1 MSAHGGTGLLRC
13 WVATVALF
21 AVLFVAGADP
31 AEAARK
37 KHAKPAVDRYASI
50 VIDAATGA
58 VLSSRNP
65 DKRLYPAS
73 LTKMVTLYLTFEAL
87 QNGRLQKNQRIPVS
101 NKATRQEPSV
111 LGLQPGSSIRVEDA
125 ILALVTKSANDV
137 AVVLAE
143 AIGGS
148 ESGFARMMN
157 EKAAALGMTSSRF
170 VNASGLHHPSQV
182 STARDMA
189 RLGQALIYDFPAQYR
204 YFSTNSFSYAGV
216 SYNNHNKLM
225 SSYTG
230 MDGIKT
236 GYVYASGFNLVASAR
251 RGDTRLI
258 GVVFGGKTAGS
269 RNVTMGQLLDAGF
282 ERASD
287 VRVAG
292 LQKKAPARQAL
303 AAAKSSSVAHA
314 APQRKPSAQKPV
326 LASLSPALSLEPLAE
341 TEIALD
347 EGDTS
352 DGALPPVTDNH
363 IVAIARPAPPVG
375 GWAVQVGAFS
385 SHDASLEAL
394 KNARTQLPGTVLN
407 NTQYMIAPL
416 MTNRGMIYRARLAG
430 LGKEAAAK
438 ACRVLKGD
446 CLVLAMQ

>member
-1 MSAHGGTGLLRC
+1 MA
-13 WVATVALF
+13 VALF
-21 AVLFVAGADP
+21 AVLFVTEADP

-37 KHAKPAVDRYASI
+37 KSTKPAVDRYASI

-58 VLSSRNP
+58 ILSSRNP

-101 NKATRQEPSV
+101 SKAARQEPSV
-111 LGLQPGSSIRVEDA
+111 LGLQPGSTIRVEDA

-204 YFSTNSFSYAGV
+204 YFSTNTFSYAGV

-225 SSYTG
+225 GSYTG

-269 RNVTMGQLLDAGF
+269 RNITMAQLLDAGF
-282 ERASD
+282 GRASD

-292 LQKKAPARQAL
+292 LQQKLPVRQ
-303 AAAKSSSVAHA
+303 AAKSAPVTHA
-314 APQRKPSAQKPV
+314 APQRKPSSQKPV
-326 LASLSPALSLEPLAE
+326 LAALSPALSLEPLVE

-363 IVAIARPAPPVG
+363 IVAIARPAAPVG

-394 KNARTQLPGTVLN
+394 KSARTQLPGTVLN

-416 MTNRGMIYRARLAG
+416 MTNRGMIYRARLSG